1 MLIHHYDHQDHQWWS
16 MMIIKIIIF
25 PIQTLAPQC
34 RMLFRLR
41 SGRFYWCDTENENH
55 HLLALI
61 SFNIITNSKLKINFS
76 IVCLIVVFWSQVSIP
91 FWFCFLFVCLSYWKL
106 SPSLN
111 SSKIHDSVRSAYWS
125 FVINVTSFQPFSLIS
140 ILLLRLALSP
150 TSHPIDYVYQMGA
163 LAGDGRTIQTDL
175 FLSNF
180 YCNFI
185 WYN

>member
-1 MLIHHYDHQDHQWWS
+1 MWHWKWKSSSARINLLKHYYKFQ
-16 MMIIKIIIF
+16 IKN
-25 PIQTLAPQC
+25 Q
-34 RMLFRLR
+34 
-41 SGRFYWCDTENENH
+41 
-55 HLLALI
+55 LLYC
-61 SFNIITNSKLKINFS
+61 
-76 IVCLIVVFWSQVSIP
+76 VLIVVFWSQVSIP

-163 LAGDGRTIQTDL
+163 LAGDGRTIKT
-175 FLSNF
+175 LSTTSSK
-180 YCNFI
+180 I
-185 WYN
+185 LLL